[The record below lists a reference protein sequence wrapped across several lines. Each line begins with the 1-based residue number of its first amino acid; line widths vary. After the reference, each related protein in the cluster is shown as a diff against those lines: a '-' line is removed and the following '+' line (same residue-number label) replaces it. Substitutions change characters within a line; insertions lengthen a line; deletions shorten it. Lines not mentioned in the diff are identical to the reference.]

1 MSKEKRTYNSEV
13 LDTTSLKLQKVMPA
27 QNPQSDLCSQE
38 DTLKQKFAPELINR
52 LAEKIK
58 KL

>member
-1 MSKEKRTYNSEV
+1 MAKKKRTYNSEV
-13 LDTTSLKLQKVMPA
+13 LTPAALHLQKTGSALQKRQDQTDQRVAP
-27 QNPQSDLCSQE
+27 
-38 DTLKQKFAPELINR
+38 KQFFAPELINR

>member
-1 MSKEKRTYNSEV
+1 MSKEKHTFHSEV
-13 LDTTSLKLQKVMPA
+13 LASSSLKLQETRPA
-27 QNPQSDLCSQE
+27 QQKQPPQIAERVTHRQY
-38 DTLKQKFAPELINR
+38 FAPELINR